1 MDADGA
7 EAVRAFWK
15 RCKGLHIWLVCLAAF
30 FAAFALLR
38 QNRAVMDWLCRR
50 VLLPWEQTVGR
61 LCSYLSIS
69 VAEVLILTLL
79 MAAFFAGVWWVRRL
93 IATGFDG
100 VVFYRGVLTLIC
112 AALTVW
118 AGFRLLWTPFYQAE
132 SFQEKSGIVAV
143 GGTAGELQELTAR
156 FAAELQT
163 CADEVS
169 RDENGCFAVPRR
181 EILAAAADS
190 YDVLAGEFPFL
201 EMEARAPKAFA
212 ASRALSRLNFTGFY
226 FPFTGEANVNIDS
239 PAALLGATVCHE
251 MAHQRGIAS
260 EQECNFLGIL
270 AAVRSDKAA
279 YRYSGYLEGYLYLAN
294 ALYRTD
300 GDAWREIRESLPD
313 EVLCDLQA
321 NNRYW
326 AQFEGPVKETA
337 QTVYDEFLKA
347 NGDEN
352 GIRSYGMVVD
362 LLLAYYE

>member
-1 MDADGA
+1 MK
-7 EAVRAFWK
+7 AFWK
-15 RCKGLHIWLVCLAAF
+15 RCRGLHIWLSCLAAF
-30 FAAFALLR
+30 LAAFALLR
-38 QNRAVMDWLCRR
+38 RNRAVVDWLCRK
-50 VLLPWEQTVGR
+50 VLLPWEQGWGR
-61 LCSYLSIS
+61 LCSCLSIS

-79 MAAFFAGVWWVRRL
+79 TAAFFAVVWWIRRL
-93 IATGFDG
+93 IATRFDG
-100 VVFYRGVLTLIC
+100 VVFYRGVLTLVC

-132 SFQEKSGIVAV
+132 SFQEKSGIVGI
-143 GGTAGELQELTAR
+143 GGTAAELEELTVR
-156 FAAELQT
+156 FAEEVSD
-163 CADEVS
+163 CADEVL

-181 EILAAAADS
+181 EILAASTES
-190 YDVLAGEFPFL
+190 YDVMYDEFPFL
-201 EMEARAPKAFA
+201 KMTDHAPKAFA

-226 FPFTGEANVNIDS
+226 FPFTGESNVNIDS
-239 PAALLGATVCHE
+239 PAAFLPATVCHE

-270 AAVRSDKAA
+270 AAVRSEMAA

-300 GDAWREIRESLPD
+300 EEAWREIRGSLP
-313 EVLCDLQA
+313 ETVVCDLQE

-326 AQFEGPVKETA
+326 AQFAGPVKETA
-337 QTVYDEFLKA
+337 QTVYDGFLKA

-352 GIRSYGMVVD
+352 GVRSYGMVVD

>member
-15 RCKGLHIWLVCLAAF
+15 RCRGLHIWLLCLAAF
-30 FAAFALLR
+30 FAAFALSR
-38 QNRAVMDWLCRR
+38 RNRAVMNVLCEK
-50 VLLPWEQTVGR
+50 VLLPWEQGLGR
-61 LCSYLSIS
+61 LCAHVSIS

-79 MAAFFAGVWWVRRL
+79 MTAFFALTWWVRRL

-100 VVFYRGVLTLIC
+100 VVFYRGVLTLVC
-112 AALTVW
+112 AALTIW

-156 FAAELQT
+156 FAAELSE
-163 CADEVS
+163 CADEIP
-169 RDENGCFAVPRR
+169 RDENGCFAVSRR
-181 EILAAAADS
+181 EILNTAAGS
-190 YDVLAGEFPFL
+190 YDVLTGEFPL
-201 EMEARAPKAFA
+201 LKMQSLAPKAFTT
-212 ASRALSRLNFTGFY
+212 SRALSRLNFTGFY
-226 FPFTGEANVNIDS
+226 FPLTGEANVNIDS
-239 PAALLGATVCHE
+239 PAAFLPCTVCHE

-270 AAVRSDKAA
+270 AAARSDKAA
-279 YRYSGYLEGYLYLAN
+279 YRYSGFLTGYLYLAN
-294 ALYRTD
+294 ALYRVD
-300 GDAWREIRESLPD
+300 ADAWREIRGSLP
-313 EVLCDLQA
+313 ETVVCDLQA

-337 QTVYDEFLKA
+337 QTVYDGFLKA

-362 LLLAYYE
+362 LLLAYYT